1 MITLKVVNN
10 PVISA
15 TAAPMTAKRR
25 HKGAS
30 INVEKNINNPI

>member
-15 TAAPMTAKRR
+15 TAAPTTAKTR
-25 HKGAS
+25 HTGAS
-30 INVEKNINNPI
+30 SNVEKSINIPI